1 MEETKRNICKGHS
14 FNYRFTFLI
23 MAPLCH
29 LKENN
34 PKFPVEYKKH
44 VENGGWRELPSQK
57 TNKKYR
63 FTILDKFPT

>member
-1 MEETKRNICKGHS
+1 
-14 FNYRFTFLI
+14 

-44 VENGGWRELPSQK
+44 VENGGWREFSSQK
-57 TNKKYR
+57 TNKNYC
-63 FTILDKFPT
+63 FTILDKFPM